1 MPTSRQ
7 VAALFK
13 PARLV
18 AAALG
23 CAAVV
28 VVSGCGSPAGSG
40 GPTTSRA
47 SAPDGSASEGSTG
60 IWELL
65 DAAEVGPDS
74 TELRLGVTRLEC
86 AGGETGT
93 VLEPDVQFE
102 RGRIVIRTDVEP
114 LTGDAYDCQG
124 NNTVPVVVEL
134 SEPVGN
140 RDLVDAA
147 CLGGEAV
154 TTAFCADGPVR
165 WSP

>member
-1 MPTSRQ
+1 MQTSRG
-7 VAALFK
+7 VASSFTTAFTA
-13 PARLV
+13 ARLV

-23 CAAVV
+23 CTAVV
-28 VVSGCGSPAGSG
+28 VVSGCSAPPGSEGSPA
-40 GPTTSRA
+40 
-47 SAPDGSASEGSTG
+47 ASEGSTAV
-60 IWELL
+60 WELL
-65 DAAEVGPDS
+65 DAAEVTPDS
-74 TELRLGVTRLEC
+74 TALRLGVTRLEC
-86 AGGETGT
+86 ASGETGT

-114 LTGDAYDCQG
+114 LTGDAYNCQG
-124 NNTVPVVVEL
+124 NDAVPADVEL

-154 TTAFCADGPVR
+154 ETVFCEDGPVR

>member
-1 MPTSRQ
+1 MQTP
-7 VAALFK
+7 
-13 PARLV
+13 RLV
-18 AAALG
+18 AAPSAVARWVVAAIS

-28 VVSGCGSPAGSG
+28 VLSGCGGPA
-40 GPTTSRA
+40 A
-47 SAPDGSASEGSTG
+47 SERSAGASEGSTG
-60 IWELL
+60 VWELL

-74 TELRLGVTRLEC
+74 TALRLGVTRLEC

-114 LTGDAYDCQG
+114 LTGGTYDCQG
-124 NNTVPVVVEL
+124 NNTVPVKVEL
-134 SEPVGN
+134 PEPVGN

-147 CLGGEAV
+147 CLGGDAV
-154 TTAFCADGPVR
+154 ETTFCADGPVR

>member
-1 MPTSRQ
+1 MQTSRQ
-7 VAALFK
+7 TAALFSA
-13 PARLV
+13 ARWV
-18 AAALG
+18 AVTLG
-23 CAAVV
+23 FAAVV
-28 VVSGCGSPAGSG
+28 VVSSCGAPPGSEGSPAASKGS
-40 GPTTSRA
+40 PA
-47 SAPDGSASEGSTG
+47 ASEGSTG
-60 IWELL
+60 VWELL
-65 DAAEVGPDS
+65 DAAKVGPDS
-74 TELRLGVTRLEC
+74 TALRLGVTRLEC

-114 LTGDAYDCQG
+114 LTGGAYECQG
-124 NNTVPVVVEL
+124 NNTVPVDVEL

-165 WSP
+165 WGP

>member
-1 MPTSRQ
+1 MQTSRQ
-7 VAALFK
+7 TAALFSA
-13 PARLV
+13 ARWV
-18 AAALG
+18 AVALG
-23 CAAVV
+23 FAAVV
-28 VVSGCGSPAGSG
+28 VVSSCGAPPGSEGSPA
-40 GPTTSRA
+40 
-47 SAPDGSASEGSTG
+47 ASEGSTG
-60 IWELL
+60 VWELL

-74 TELRLGVTRLEC
+74 TALRLGVTRLEC
-86 AGGETGT
+86 ASGETGT

-114 LTGDAYDCQG
+114 LTGGAYECQG
-124 NNTVPVVVEL
+124 NNTVPVDVEL